1 MMTSTK
7 SYFVKSEYLLGT
19 CLNAHFFFKYW
30 QYTYPVYPYIWIFTA
45 INLTI
50 CYIHTFEWINI
61 HFSTIVFVLVC
72 VIHFPSAFFLIK
84 SCQKLVLDLQA
95 LTVGISLVAMLL
107 TQPEPN
113 VDYQMILHQRLVD
126 WKWGN

>member
-1 MMTSTK
+1 M
-7 SYFVKSEYLLGT
+7 
-19 CLNAHFFFKYW
+19 
-30 QYTYPVYPYIWIFTA
+30 
-45 INLTI
+45 
-50 CYIHTFEWINI
+50 
-61 HFSTIVFVLVC
+61 LVC